1 MKLKD
6 GTLIQMNKIGGICTT
21 FLYIAAS
28 KLRIFAIF
36 ASRINTFFIPPLSK
50 DFKEITVCV
59 PKVLLF
65 VIPFILTKCVYL
77 FLLNYFM
84 KNKLLIGKK

>member
-6 GTLIQMNKIGGICTT
+6 GNLIQINKIGGICTA

-36 ASRINTFFIPPLSK
+36 ASRINSFLYLLCQKISK
-50 DFKEITVCV
+50 KITICV

-65 VIPFILTKCVYL
+65 VIPSILTKCVTF

-84 KNKLLIGKK
+84 KINF